1 MKINTLIT
9 LPKIVLV
16 TLLIATVS
24 CSETSTD
31 VASTKQQTSMNT
43 EVNPTSQEN
52 TGDQVIRRTAPYKY
66 PSKKIL
72 YIVSNPALL
81 KGQIP
86 VGFFAEELTR
96 PFFEF
101 IQAGHEVDLASSQ
114 GGKVEFDGFSD
125 PQNEMTFYPN
135 DLVTIG
141 FSNHKDFGKLMENT
155 LAIADVNVNDYD
167 AVCVAGGG
175 GPLITFK
182 DDTKL
187 HDFIGEF
194 YEKDKVVGLLCHG
207 TSLLLWA
214 TTSSGELVANGK
226 TWTGYCNA
234 EEEMNNQAAGFELN
248 DYTIESEA
256 SKIPNTHYEH
266 ADPLVPF
273 AIRDGNLITGQQQH
287 SSALFAELVIE
298 ALSENDQ

>member
-1 MKINTLIT
+1 MNTNIHVK
-9 LPKIVLV
+9 LPAVA
-16 TLLIATVS
+16 IAAALAFATG
-24 CSETSTD
+24 CSAPT
-31 VASTKQQTSMNT
+31 ASEASKTEQTTMNT
-43 EVNPTSQEN
+43 EADQN

-66 PSKKIL
+66 PAKKIL
-72 YIVSNPALL
+72 YIVSNPGML

-101 IQAGHEVDLASSQ
+101 IQAGYEVDLASSK
-114 GGKVEFDGFSD
+114 GGKVAFDGFSD
-125 PQNEMTFYPN
+125 PENEMTIYPN

-141 FSNHKDFGKLMENT
+141 FSHHKDFGKTMENT
-155 LAIADVNVNDYD
+155 LAIADVNVDDYD

-182 DDTKL
+182 DDAAL
-187 HDFIGEF
+187 HKFIGEF

-214 TTSSGELVANGK
+214 TTSDGTLVADGK

-248 DYTIESEA
+248 DYTIETEA
-256 SKIPNTHYEH
+256 AKIPNTNYEH
-266 ADPLVPF
+266 ADPLAPF
-273 AIRDGNLITGQQQH
+273 AIRDGKLITGQQQH

-298 ALSENDQ
+298 ALAETDM